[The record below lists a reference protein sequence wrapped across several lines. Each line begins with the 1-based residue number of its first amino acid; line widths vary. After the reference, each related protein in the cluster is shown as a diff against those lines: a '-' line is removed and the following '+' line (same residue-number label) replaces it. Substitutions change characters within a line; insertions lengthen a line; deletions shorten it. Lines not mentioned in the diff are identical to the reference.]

1 VEKGDMKAYRIEPG
15 CRLALKRF
23 DPDDTGAYKKNED
36 GRRRPRRRRTNSL
49 RHSINCR
56 SVSMPTARAPC

>member
-1 VEKGDMKAYRIEPG
+1 MKAYRIEPG

-36 GRRRPRRRRTNSL
+36 GK
-49 RHSINCR
+49 
-56 SVSMPTARAPC
+56 AKAKAAAAKGGAK